1 MLVDNVTK
9 IFPQSMLSFQE
20 EKITF
25 NSEKPENVSEIELYS
40 KTIFVPQK
48 SSLIACLHTHQKE

>member
-48 SSLIACLHTHQKE
+48 LSLIACLHTHQKE